1 LVITPLLAHCS
12 GSVRAVPLAV
22 PGGGAPGP
30 RIRAAALAGS
40 EDTLS
45 VLAEGTPLALWY
57 LARAPAK
64 LGLPAPIRLLL
75 ERLASPAGAQ
85 TQMFD

>member
-1 LVITPLLAHCS
+1 MDRQPPAALVTGAGSGIGKAVALALLDE
-12 GSVRAVPLAV
+12 GYRV
-22 PGGGAPGP
+22 
-30 RIRAAALAGS
+30 ALAGS

-45 VLAEGTPLALWY
+45 VLDEGTPLALWY

-85 TQMFD
+85 TQWLD